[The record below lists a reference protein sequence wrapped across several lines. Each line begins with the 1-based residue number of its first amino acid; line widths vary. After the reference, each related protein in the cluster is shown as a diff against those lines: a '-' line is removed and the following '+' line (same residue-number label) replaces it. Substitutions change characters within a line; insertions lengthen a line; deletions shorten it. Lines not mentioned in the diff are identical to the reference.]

1 MKKKFINLISFF
13 LVLSFLVICFVYYN
27 SNTFVKNID
36 KNRENYLI
44 YLNSYIEKLDK
55 TGLKNMIKEV
65 LKEDKTFL
73 KEIINEILIEEKLI
87 APKPED
93 EDEELLKAQKR
104 RKRVIQIIN
113 NNFYNYDSVFKAL
126 A

>member
-1 MKKKFINLISFF
+1 MIDLIKKKFINMISFF

-55 TGLKNMIKEV
+55 ISSSSDFKKRIDNEEFFKKIYKQKQYWELIK
-65 LKEDKTFL
+65 
-73 KEIINEILIEEKLI
+73 
-87 APKPED
+87 
-93 EDEELLKAQKR
+93 
-104 RKRVIQIIN
+104 
-113 NNFYNYDSVFKAL
+113 
-126 A
+126 

>member
-1 MKKKFINLISFF
+1 MKKKFVNLISFF

-55 TGLKNMIKEV
+55 ISSSSDFKKRIDNEEFFKKIYKQKQYWELIK
-65 LKEDKTFL
+65 
-73 KEIINEILIEEKLI
+73 
-87 APKPED
+87 
-93 EDEELLKAQKR
+93 
-104 RKRVIQIIN
+104 
-113 NNFYNYDSVFKAL
+113 
-126 A
+126 

>member
-44 YLNSYIEKLDK
+44 YLNSHIEKLDK
-55 TGLKNMIKEV
+55 ISSSSDFKKRIDNEEFFKKIYKQKQYWELIK
-65 LKEDKTFL
+65 
-73 KEIINEILIEEKLI
+73 
-87 APKPED
+87 
-93 EDEELLKAQKR
+93 
-104 RKRVIQIIN
+104 
-113 NNFYNYDSVFKAL
+113 
-126 A
+126 

>member
-1 MKKKFINLISFF
+1 MN
-13 LVLSFLVICFVYYN
+13 
-27 SNTFVKNID
+27 
-36 KNRENYLI
+36 
-44 YLNSYIEKLDK
+44 IEKLDK

>member
-55 TGLKNMIKEV
+55 ISSPSDFKKRIDNEEFFKKIYKQKQYWELIK
-65 LKEDKTFL
+65 
-73 KEIINEILIEEKLI
+73 
-87 APKPED
+87 
-93 EDEELLKAQKR
+93 
-104 RKRVIQIIN
+104 
-113 NNFYNYDSVFKAL
+113 
-126 A
+126 

>member
-55 TGLKNMIKEV
+55 ISSSSDFKKRIDNEVFFKKIYKQKQYWELIK
-65 LKEDKTFL
+65 
-73 KEIINEILIEEKLI
+73 
-87 APKPED
+87 
-93 EDEELLKAQKR
+93 
-104 RKRVIQIIN
+104 
-113 NNFYNYDSVFKAL
+113 
-126 A
+126 

>member
-1 MKKKFINLISFF
+1 MKKKFINIISFF

-55 TGLKNMIKEV
+55 ISSSSDFKKRIDNEEFFKKIYKQKQYWELIK
-65 LKEDKTFL
+65 
-73 KEIINEILIEEKLI
+73 
-87 APKPED
+87 
-93 EDEELLKAQKR
+93 
-104 RKRVIQIIN
+104 
-113 NNFYNYDSVFKAL
+113 
-126 A
+126 

>member
-1 MKKKFINLISFF
+1 MIDLIKKKFINIISFF

-55 TGLKNMIKEV
+55 ISSSSDFKKRIDNEDFFKKIYKQKQYWELIK
-65 LKEDKTFL
+65 
-73 KEIINEILIEEKLI
+73 
-87 APKPED
+87 
-93 EDEELLKAQKR
+93 
-104 RKRVIQIIN
+104 
-113 NNFYNYDSVFKAL
+113 
-126 A
+126 

>member
-55 TGLKNMIKEV
+55 ISSSSDFKKRIDNEEFFKKIYKQKQYWEL
-65 LKEDKTFL
+65 
-73 KEIINEILIEEKLI
+73 IN
-87 APKPED
+87 
-93 EDEELLKAQKR
+93 
-104 RKRVIQIIN
+104 
-113 NNFYNYDSVFKAL
+113 
-126 A
+126 

>member
-1 MKKKFINLISFF
+1 VIDLMKKKFINLISFF

-55 TGLKNMIKEV
+55 ISSSLDFKKRIDNEEFFKKIYKQKQYWELIK
-65 LKEDKTFL
+65 
-73 KEIINEILIEEKLI
+73 
-87 APKPED
+87 
-93 EDEELLKAQKR
+93 
-104 RKRVIQIIN
+104 
-113 NNFYNYDSVFKAL
+113 
-126 A
+126 

>member
-55 TGLKNMIKEV
+55 ISSSLDFKKRIDNEEFFKKIYKQKQYWELIK
-65 LKEDKTFL
+65 
-73 KEIINEILIEEKLI
+73 
-87 APKPED
+87 
-93 EDEELLKAQKR
+93 
-104 RKRVIQIIN
+104 
-113 NNFYNYDSVFKAL
+113 
-126 A
+126 

>member
-1 MKKKFINLISFF
+1 VIDLMKKKFINLISFF

-55 TGLKNMIKEV
+55 ISSSSDFKKRIDNEEFFKKIYKQKQYWELIK
-65 LKEDKTFL
+65 
-73 KEIINEILIEEKLI
+73 
-87 APKPED
+87 
-93 EDEELLKAQKR
+93 
-104 RKRVIQIIN
+104 
-113 NNFYNYDSVFKAL
+113 
-126 A
+126 